1 MPFPPPALETQ
12 NEKKI
17 QFVFLLDAPTIIF
30 FFWILY
36 SRCVIATPVCL
47 CVNFEKV
54 CL

>member
-30 FFWILY
+30 FFGFCTAVVSLQ
-36 SRCVIATPVCL
+36 PL
-47 CVNFEKV
+47 CVCV
-54 CL
+54 